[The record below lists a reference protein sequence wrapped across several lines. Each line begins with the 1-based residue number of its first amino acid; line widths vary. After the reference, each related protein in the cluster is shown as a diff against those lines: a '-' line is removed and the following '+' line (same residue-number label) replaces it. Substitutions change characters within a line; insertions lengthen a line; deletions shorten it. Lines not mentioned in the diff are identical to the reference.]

1 MSAYL
6 HSNINMSM
14 VGTKAQWLK
23 EITHGW
29 PDNRIYTCC
38 SYWRICHWPSYDLAL
53 EVLAFMQPQPLP
65 LRLTSGN
72 GGATL
77 LTGAFPAGYNEVYIP
92 DDGILA
98 ESGVYVSAF
107 TGTGG
112 IMTIMLN

>member
-1 MSAYL
+1 MAGPIKAYTLGVATGASAIGPDRSRLRSFGIYA
-6 HSNINMSM
+6 
-14 VGTKAQWLK
+14 TTAATFT
-23 EITHGW
+23 IT
-29 PDNRIYTCC
+29 N
-38 SYWRICHWPSYDLAL
+38 
-53 EVLAFMQPQPLP
+53 
-65 LRLTSGN
+65 GN

-98 ESGVYVSAF
+98 ERGVYVSAF